1 MDQEEDDDDDDF
13 DYVKKRPTLDKVYT
27 ARLIKSRRMLRYLS
41 FSSERQT
48 LVSLKFLPTIKLL
61 IQDK

>member
-1 MDQEEDDDDDDF
+1 MDQEEDDEDF
-13 DYVKKRPTLDKVYT
+13 DCVKKRPTLDKVYT

-61 IQDK
+61 I